1 MVFNGTFEMRSLP
14 YLALEDVSVLANETI
29 CEITGDIENN
39 GVTFASLQIAL
50 SSAGKLYSV
59 DENGNSMYLTDP
71 NNDWPAGYQV
81 LSTIMIPQ
89 GKTVQIKFSA
99 DATLYNMIVV
109 LGGSVF

>member
-14 YLALEDVSVLANETI
+14 YLTLENVSVTANETI

-39 GVTFASLQIAL
+39 GVTFASFQIAL
-50 SSAGKLYSV
+50 SSSGKVYV
-59 DENGNSMYLTDP
+59 TDENGNSMYLTDP
-71 NNDWPAGYQV
+71 NNDWPASYQALCTV
-81 LSTIMIPQ
+81 MIPQ
-89 GKTVQIKFSA
+89 GKTIQVKFSA

>member
-39 GVTFASLQIAL
+39 GVTFASFQICM
-50 SSAGKLYSV
+50 SSAGKLFSV

-71 NNDWPAGYQV
+71 NNDWPSGYQA
-81 LSTIMIPQ
+81 LCTIMIPQ